1 MNLRPAHT
9 RAVRFG
15 QCEWVL
21 VWWVANI
28 SARATSG
35 MLGQVGGGRELGNT
49 PNSLDPL
56 EGALA
61 EAHLVEIAEVVRL
74 RVANRLQKRDRHFSR
89 VYFCFFWFHTTAYM
103 NTSDVQNIGQRLSG
117 VMGPQTPAHKRVNT
131 E

>member
-21 VWWVANI
+21 VWWLASI

-56 EGALA
+56 DGALA
-61 EAHLVEIAEVVRL
+61 QAHLVEIAEVVRL
-74 RVANRLQKRDRHFSR
+74 RVANRLQKRASPFSR
-89 VYFCFFWFHTTAYM
+89 FLRLMFLVPLLSTT
-103 NTSDVQNIGQRLSG
+103 RLNSI
-117 VMGPQTPAHKRVNT
+117 A
-131 E
+131 